1 MQLGYSLSAEEHLPL
16 DLVSQARRAEEAG
29 FSFALVSD
37 HYHPWIDR
45 QGQSPFVWSV
55 LGGIASSTETL
66 EIGTGVTCP
75 LIRIHPAI
83 VAQAAATAAAMLP
96 GRFFFGAGT
105 GENLNEHI
113 LGDRWPPASLRLEML
128 EEAVRL
134 MRLLWKGELTTFRGD
149 HYQVENTRIYTLPEE
164 PIRVFIAASAE
175 EAAELAGRMGD
186 GLVSTAPKAELV
198 QAYEDAGGKGPKIGQ
213 LTVCWAKS
221 EAEARKTALEMWPNA
236 GLEGPLSQ
244 ELPLPSHFEAAAQ
257 MVDED
262 AIAKAVVCG
271 PDADK
276 HLDGIREFVEN
287 GFDRVYVHQV
297 GTDQEGFMRFY
308 ERDVL
313 PEVARFRPSGRGK
326 PLAA

>member
-1 MQLGYSLSAEEHLPL
+1 MQLGYSLSAEEHRPL
-16 DLVSQARRAEEAG
+16 DLVSNARGAEEAG

-37 HYHPWIDR
+37 HYHPWTDR
-45 QGQSPFVWSV
+45 QGQSAFVWSV
-55 LGGIASSTETL
+55 LGGLATATAKL

-83 VAQAAATAAAMLP
+83 VAQATATAAAMLP
-96 GRFFFGAGT
+96 GRFFLGVGT

-113 LGDRWPPASLRLEML
+113 LGDRWPPARQRLEML

-134 MRLLWKGELTTFRGD
+134 MRILWKGELTTFGGD
-149 HYQVENTRIYTLPEE
+149 HYKVENARVYTLPDQ
-164 PIRVFIAASAE
+164 PIRVFVAASAE
-175 EAAELAGRMGD
+175 DAAGLAGRIGD

-198 QAYEDAGGKGPKIGQ
+198 RAYEEAGGTGPKIGH
-213 LTVCWAKS
+213 LTVCWAES
-221 EAEARKTALEMWPNA
+221 EAEARKTALEVWPNA
-236 GLEGPLSQ
+236 ALKGPLGQ
-244 ELPLPSHFEAAAQ
+244 ELPLPSHFEAAAE

-262 AIAKAVVCG
+262 AIAEAVVCG

-276 HLDGIREFVEN
+276 HLHGIEQFATA

-297 GTDQEGFMRFY
+297 GSEQAGFMRFY
-308 ERDVL
+308 EREVL
-313 PEVARFRPSGRGK
+313 PDAARFAPSSRGK